1 MSTFILNKF
10 LSNFVVTS
18 MEEYIT
24 INSKE
29 SQNIDLKA
37 SLRKYFG
44 FDTFKGEQKIIIDNV
59 LSGRN
64 SFVIMPTGGGKSMC
78 YQLPAL
84 LLEGTAIIVSPLIA
98 LMKNQVDAIRNVSDE
113 ESIAHFM
120 NSSLSKAELQQVRND
135 ITAGKTKML
144 YVAPESLTKKE
155 NIEFLTSVNVSFFA
169 IDEAHCIS
177 EWGHDFRPEYRRLRE
192 IFEKISNVPIIAL
205 TATATPKVQYDI
217 QKNLN
222 MLDADVFKSSF
233 NRDNLFYEIRPKRE
247 VEKEIIKFI
256 RKHKGKSGIIYC
268 LSRKKVEEIAELL
281 QVNGINAL
289 PYHAG
294 LDAHTRGKHQDMFL
308 MEDIEVIV
316 ATIAFGMGIDKPDV
330 RFVIHHDIP
339 KSLESYYQETGR
351 AGRDGGE
358 GECLAFYS
366 YKDIEKLEKFLQGKL
381 AAEQEIGRQLLNE
394 IVSYSET
401 SVCRRKF
408 ILHYFGEYFDENGCN
423 KNCDNCKN
431 PRERTEGQT
440 FVLMLLNAIS
450 LLEETQKA
458 KHYCAFLSGHLT
470 ADIKQYK
477 HDLFPS
483 FGVGKEK
490 DEHFWNAVIR
500 QVCVGGLV
508 SKEIDTFGTLKL
520 TDQGK
525 EFIKNP
531 KSFQLIKQHDFSNTD
546 DDDSVIEM
554 GGKGGAFDETL
565 YSLLVDMR
573 KSLSKEKGI
582 PPFVIFQEP
591 SLKDMCFQYPI
602 TVEELTNIQGVGTG
616 KAQRYGEPF
625 VALIANYVE
634 DNEIERPQDMV
645 VKTLVNKSVLKVQ
658 LIQNIDRKLPLEDI
672 ADSQGKSFGEL
683 LDEIESIVNSGT
695 RVNINYYINTLLE
708 STDQN
713 EVFEYFTESET
724 DDIEA
729 AYREFDGV
737 YTEEELRLIRI
748 RFMSELAN

>member
-1 MSTFILNKF
+1 
-10 LSNFVVTS
+10 
-18 MEEYIT
+18 
-24 INSKE
+24 
-29 SQNIDLKA
+29 
-37 SLRKYFG
+37 
-44 FDTFKGEQKIIIDNV
+44 
-59 LSGRN
+59 
-64 SFVIMPTGGGKSMC
+64 MC

-84 LLEGTAIIVSPLIA
+84 LLQGTAIIVSPLIA

-458 KHYCAFLSGHLT
+458 KHYCAFLSGHVT

-546 DDDSVIEM
+546 DDDTVIEV